1 MRRNEM
7 QAVFHAG
14 GKFIIGIACILIA
27 SVSCAQKAELKMV
40 DSSRLVTKLKYYS
53 DEHLHTS
60 HGAIPY
66 ISIYSVRFNSKDRK
80 KAEFFLEMLDS
91 MKIKVIF
98 ADAPITDIPFGSSKL
113 ADSLAQS
120 SEPPQLAGAVG
131 IGGGLDYGG
140 IGIRAG
146 LNLIQQLMVFGGL
159 GYTEAGLGYNAGML
173 FIAKP
178 KSAVSLTMS
187 AMYGYNAYSTS
198 QDKIYYGPSA
208 SVGVRYLV
216 GKRHVNFWHVSV
228 IYPFRNFDNTGVNPG
243 DFLPVLPSFGFNFG
257 ISKK

>member
-1 MRRNEM
+1 M
-7 QAVFHAG
+7 QMVSHVIH
-14 GKFIIGIACILIA
+14 KELIGLACILLSI
-27 SVSCAQKAELKMV
+27 CTHAQRAELKMV

-66 ISIYSVRFNSKDRK
+66 VSIYSVRFNSKDSK

-98 ADAPITDIPFGSSKL
+98 DDEPIKDIPTGSSKL

-120 SEPPQLAGAVG
+120 TDPPRLAGAVG
-131 IGGGLDYGG
+131 FGGGLDYGG
-140 IGIRAG
+140 IGIRGG
-146 LNLIQQLMVFGGL
+146 LNLIQQLMLFGGA
-159 GYTEAGLGYNAGML
+159 GYTEAGLGYNAGIV

-178 KSAVSLTMS
+178 KSVVSLTVS
-187 AMYGYNAYSTS
+187 AMYGYNAYSS
-198 QDKIYYGPSA
+198 SSSEDKIYFGPSA
-208 SVGVRYLV
+208 AVGVRYLV

-257 ISKK
+257 ITAKTK